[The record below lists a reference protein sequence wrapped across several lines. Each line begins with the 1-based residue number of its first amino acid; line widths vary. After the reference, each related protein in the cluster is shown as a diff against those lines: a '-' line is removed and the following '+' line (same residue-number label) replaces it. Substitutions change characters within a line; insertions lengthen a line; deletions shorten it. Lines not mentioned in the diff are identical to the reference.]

1 MRKIA
6 SCALAWLVLS
16 LVTGPAHPQE
26 SRWIRYDAQS
36 RRYDVA
42 ARDVARAELLAD
54 LERLARIA
62 VRPRPDPAQTVTLGI
77 QGLTLEELLARI
89 LGPETSYAIRLGA
102 RDLPAAEPTTLPR
115 KAGPPV
121 QATPGARAKR
131 ARSPQLLV
139 GTGNL
144 KPAVDSAIPPPTPRG
159 GGVKAPAREVLRVAQ
174 GRGPKKPIEA
184 GMPRDAVRIT
194 LKFSQGAVPV
204 VDRAR
209 LLEGRPVHP
218 PYVTGRYL
226 FVVLDAAG
234 KPIEYG
240 TFQDPLELHSYRPEG
255 PHSLKEA
262 QSGRAGFSIARE
274 SLAGGRLAIVD
285 LEGAGVDD
293 DLSEK
298 TVREAL
304 ARGKT
309 ILRIDLQ
316 ELARGMG
323 PGEPR

>member
-1 MRKIA
+1 MRKIV

-36 RRYDVA
+36 RLYDVA

-62 VRPRPDPAQTVTLGI
+62 VRPRPDPSQTVTLGL

-89 LGPETSYAIRLGA
+89 LGPEANYAIRLGA
-102 RDLPAAEPTTLPR
+102 RDLPAAEHTTLPR

-121 QATPGARAKR
+121 PATPGARAKR
-131 ARSPQLLV
+131 ARSPQILV

-144 KPAVDSAIPPPTPRG
+144 KPAVDGAIPPPTPRG
-159 GGVKAPAREVLRVAQ
+159 GVKPPAREVLRVAQ
-174 GRGPKKPIEA
+174 GLGPKKPIEA
-184 GMPRDAVRIT
+184 RMQRDAVRIT

-255 PHSLKEA
+255 PHSLKEV

-274 SLAGGRLAIVD
+274 SLAGDRLAIID
-285 LEGAGVDD
+285 LEGAGIDD

-304 ARGKT
+304 ERGKT
-309 ILRIDLQ
+309 ILRIDLK